1 MTSGSPRSSFGG
13 RLCKWAIRYIETTSG
28 GLVHGAVRLE
38 HVSKRY
44 RLGDG
49 SELKA
54 ADDVTIDIADGKR
67 TALVGP
73 SGSGKSTLLHLVG
86 AIDVPD
92 EGRIIVGDVDVTALG
107 RRRLSDYRS
116 TIGFVFQ
123 QFHLLPALTVL
134 DNITAPLVGHCPAK
148 ERRTRAHEML
158 EAVGLAG
165 RASSRP
171 GQLSGGQQ
179 QRVAIA
185 RALVVRPALLL
196 ADEPTGNLDSATAG
210 EILDLLA
217 DVQDRFN
224 TTLVIAT
231 HDTSVAASCD
241 AVIAVRD
248 GQVRFDE
255 LPAGGLAG

>member
-1 MTSGSPRSSFGG
+1 MRG
-13 RLCKWAIRYIETTSG
+13 AI
-28 GLVHGAVRLE
+28 RLE

-49 SELKA
+49 SELMA
-54 ADDVTIDIADGKR
+54 ADDVNVDIADGKR

-92 EGRIIVGDVDVTALG
+92 EGRIFVGDVEVTALG
-107 RRRLSDYRS
+107 RRQLSEYRS

-134 DNITAPLVGHCPAK
+134 DNVTAPLVGHCPGK
-148 ERRTRAHEML
+148 ERRARAQEML

-171 GQLSGGQQ
+171 GQLSGGEQ

-196 ADEPTGNLDSATAG
+196 ADEPTGNLDSATADD
-210 EILDLLA
+210 ILELLA
-217 DVQDRFN
+217 EVQGRFN

-231 HDTSVAASCD
+231 HDTTVAGSCD

-248 GQVRFDE
+248 GRVRFDE
-255 LPAGGLAG
+255 LAAGGVAS

>member
-1 MTSGSPRSSFGG
+1 MRG
-13 RLCKWAIRYIETTSG
+13 AIRF
-28 GLVHGAVRLE
+28 E

-49 SELKA
+49 SELMA
-54 ADDVTIDIADGKR
+54 ADDVTVDIADGKR

-86 AIDVPD
+86 AIDVPN
-92 EGRIIVGDVDVTALG
+92 EGRIFVGDVEVTALG
-107 RRRLSDYRS
+107 RRQLSEYRS

-123 QFHLLPALTVL
+123 QFHLVPALTVL
-134 DNITAPLVGHCPAK
+134 DNVIAPLVGRCPAT
-148 ERRTRAHEML
+148 ERRARAQEML

-196 ADEPTGNLDSATAG
+196 ADEPTGNLDSATADD
-210 EILDLLA
+210 ILELLA
-217 DVQDRFN
+217 EVQGRFN

-231 HDTSVAASCD
+231 HDTTVARSCD
-241 AVIAVRD
+241 AIIAVRD
-248 GQVRFDE
+248 GRVRFDK
-255 LPAGGLAG
+255 LATGDLAP

>member
-1 MTSGSPRSSFGG
+1 VRG
-13 RLCKWAIRYIETTSG
+13 AIR
-28 GLVHGAVRLE
+28 LV
-38 HVSKRY
+38 HVSKRF

-49 SELKA
+49 SQLMA
-54 ADDVTIDIADGKR
+54 ADDVTLDIADGRR

-92 EGRIIVGDVDVTALG
+92 EGRIFVGDVEVTALG
-107 RRRLSDYRS
+107 RRQLSEYRS

-123 QFHLLPALTVL
+123 QFHLLPALSVL
-134 DNITAPLVGHCPAK
+134 ENVSAPLVGRCPAK
-148 ERRTRAHEML
+148 ERRARAQEML

-185 RALVVRPALLL
+185 RALVVRPAPSSCPG
-196 ADEPTGNLDSATAG
+196 ATRKRDPDGNRRKWATSG
-210 EILDLLA
+210 H
-217 DVQDRFN
+217 RC
-224 TTLVIAT
+224 TRCT
-231 HDTSVAASCD
+231 
-241 AVIAVRD
+241 
-248 GQVRFDE
+248 
-255 LPAGGLAG
+255 

>member
-1 MTSGSPRSSFGG
+1 
-13 RLCKWAIRYIETTSG
+13 
-28 GLVHGAVRLE
+28 LE

-54 ADDVTIDIADGKR
+54 ADDVDVDIANGKR

-73 SGSGKSTLLHLVG
+73 SGSGKSTLLHLIG

-92 EGRIIVGDVDVTALG
+92 EGRIFVGAVEVPALG
-107 RRRLSDYRS
+107 RRQLSEYRS

-123 QFHLLPALTVL
+123 QFHLLPALTAL
-134 DNITAPLVGHCPAK
+134 DNVSAPLVGRCPAK
-148 ERRTRAHEML
+148 ERRARAQEML
-158 EAVGLAG
+158 EAVGLAE
-165 RASSRP
+165 RTSSRP

-196 ADEPTGNLDSATAG
+196 ADEPTGNLDSATAHD
-210 EILDLLA
+210 ILELLV
-217 DVQDRFN
+217 DVQGRFN

-231 HDTSVAASCD
+231 HDMAVAAGCD
-241 AVIAVRD
+241 AMIAVRD
-248 GQVRFDE
+248 GRILFDE
-255 LPAGGLAG
+255 LATGGLAP

>member
-1 MTSGSPRSSFGG
+1 MRG
-13 RLCKWAIRYIETTSG
+13 AI
-28 GLVHGAVRLE
+28 HLE

-54 ADDVTIDIADGKR
+54 ADDVTVDLSDGKR

-92 EGRIIVGDVDVTALG
+92 EGRIIVGDVEVTALG
-107 RRRLSDYRS
+107 RRQLSEYRS

-123 QFHLLPALTVL
+123 QFHLLPALSIL
-134 DNITAPLVGHCPAK
+134 DNVSAPLVGRCPAK
-148 ERRTRAHEML
+148 ERQARAQEML

-165 RASSRP
+165 RAASRP

-185 RALVVRPALLL
+185 RALVVRPALVL
-196 ADEPTGNLDSATAG
+196 ADEPTGNLDSATADD
-210 EILDLLA
+210 ILKLLA
-217 DVQDRFN
+217 DVQRRFN

-231 HDTSVAASCD
+231 HDTTVAASCD
-241 AVIAVRD
+241 AMIAVRD
-248 GQVRFDE
+248 GQVGFDE
-255 LPAGGLAG
+255 LVTGGLAG